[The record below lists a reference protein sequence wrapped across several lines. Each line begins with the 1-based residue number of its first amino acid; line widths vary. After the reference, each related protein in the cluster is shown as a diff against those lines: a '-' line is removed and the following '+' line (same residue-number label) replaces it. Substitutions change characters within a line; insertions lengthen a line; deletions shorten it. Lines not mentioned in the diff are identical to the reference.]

1 MKINPSERRGQMCTP
16 RLEIMTVMP
25 ELYTLNIVL
34 KKNKNSLVT
43 YKKYIHS
50 PPSKLVGKHTL

>member
-1 MKINPSERRGQMCTP
+1 MCTP